1 MQAVSMKTSLPRALA
16 LVFLL
21 LPLPLA
27 AQSSITAVRIPS
39 AVASGGGAGSVGT
52 PYAVFVRIQNWTSG
66 AGALAYVKLYSGGA
80 NEWMYSATGVWS
92 NSTTYS
98 TNNQPVVPIDAGG
111 NWAGWIYA
119 KHNTTLGTAVQ
130 LRAARVTAT
139 GTNVTSGPFTLR
151 VLSMTT
157 TGDGGWLVRPASP
170 AVNRAVAA
178 YAGGTIVGL
187 YRSEDNGITEGYTY
201 GPGGFKIA
209 VPAGLVD
216 SIVAFDD
223 AGQRESAFIG
233 PWVVVAGLET
243 DVTSGGT
250 PGPGTAAVF
259 PRTIQAAVSQTV
271 GLSVYGE
278 APHVISS
285 VRTVVPPGWNWPRTP
300 AAVSVSGPGTPVVS
314 VNGDTIRVIGLA
326 VPGGDSAR
334 IAVSSV
340 IPADTTLVVPFLTST
355 GTHPDTLRLLA
366 VQPSAFLYG
375 TPRAIG
381 DVKQNDTLGVPL
393 RLNQL
398 VTIRGI
404 VTVANQFG
412 GPSYLQDVSGG
423 IGVFGAA
430 FSDVAAV
437 GDEVLV
443 SGTVEPF
450 FGLCEIVN
458 PVLHRIVGSGN
469 VVEPLVVTAAQIAGD
484 GQRGVELYEG
494 RLVRLNGV
502 STTATGTWAANTNY
516 PLSDA
521 SGTTEI
527 RIDNNTN
534 IVGAPIPGGQFDLV
548 AVAGQFDNT
557 LPYTAGYQVL
567 PRSQAD
573 LITVGPLIAT
583 PPVETGITPSTLTVQ
598 WTTVNP
604 GTSGLRYGRTPALE
618 LGVAGQ
624 PAPVTSHSVSVA
636 GLPAATVHYMK
647 AFSVSGPDTSYAT
660 TLVVSTASPPQAT
673 GVINAYFNKSVNPA
687 LAWFRPANGNQN
699 LVARL
704 LARVNA
710 ARRSVDAALYSLSG
724 PPGDEIALALI
735 AAKNRGVSV
744 RVIAEEDNRNSN
756 AYNAIAAAGIPLIT
770 DRFDQI
776 NQGAG
781 YHHNK
786 FFVMDGRGG
795 APESVWV
802 WTGSWNPT
810 DPGTNLDSQ
819 NAVEVQ
825 DPALANAYVMEFNE
839 MWGSASPVPDA
850 AVSRFGARKTDNTP
864 HRFVIGG
871 KRVECYFSPTDG
883 TTARIAAAIS
893 GAQYSAA
900 FATYT
905 LTRSDLANAIIG
917 RKNAGKKVRGV
928 MDNNTDTGTQ
938 YPYLLANG
946 VDVRLKTGTSGLLHH
961 KYGIIDAE
969 NPGWNALTITG
980 SHNWSNNAENANNE
994 NMLFIADGDLTNQ
1007 FLQEFAARYYQFG
1020 GSDSIR
1026 VGVDEEAG
1034 MPLAFALDQNYPNPF
1049 NPATTIRWSV
1059 PEQAHITLTVYDLL
1073 GRAVMKLADG
1083 LFPPG
1088 VHLLTWDASSVASG
1102 VYFLRMEAG
1111 RFSTVRKMTLMR

>member
-1 MQAVSMKTSLPRALA
+1 MPMSSRLLRWLLLA
-16 LVFLL
+16 PAILL
-21 LPLPLA
+21 LPPLSP

-39 AVASGGGAGSVGT
+39 AAAAGGGAGAVGT
-52 PYAVFVRIQNWTSG
+52 PYAVFVRIQNWTVAANG
-66 AGALAYVKLYSGGA
+66 LVYLKLYSGGN

-92 NSTTYS
+92 NSTQYS
-98 TNNQPVVPIDAGG
+98 TNNQPVVPVDASG

-119 KHNTTLGTAVQ
+119 KHNDNLGTSVQ
-130 LRAARVTAT
+130 VRAARVLSTT
-139 GTNVTSGPFTLR
+139 TNLTTSPLVLR
-151 VLSMTT
+151 VLAMNTA
-157 TGDGGWLVRPASP
+157 GDGGWVVRQTSP
-170 AVNRAVAA
+170 AVNRGIAA
-178 YAGGTIVGL
+178 FAGGVVVGT
-187 YRSEDNGITEGYTY
+187 YRTEDNGIAEGYGY

-209 VPAGLVD
+209 VPAGVIDSLVT
-216 SIVAFDD
+216 FDD
-223 AGQRESAFIG
+223 AGQRDQVFAG
-233 PWVVVAGLET
+233 PWVVAAGQET
-243 DVTSGGT
+243 DVSVGGR
-250 PGPGTAAVF
+250 PGPGSATLF
-259 PRTIQAAVSQTV
+259 PQTIQGMIAQTI
-271 GLSVYGE
+271 GLTVYGE
-278 APHVISS
+278 PSLVIAG
-285 VRTVVPPGWNWPRTP
+285 VRTVVPAGLSWPRTP
-300 AAVSVSGPGTPVVS
+300 AAVTVTGPGSPLVTVS
-314 VNGDTIRVIGLA
+314 GDTIRVRGLA
-326 VPGGDSAR
+326 IGGGDSAR
-334 IAVSSV
+334 IAIAPVT
-340 IPADTTLVVPFLTST
+340 PPDTTLNIFFSTAT
-355 GTHPDTLRLLA
+355 GTHPDTLFPLA
-366 VQPSAFLYG
+366 AQPFALLYG
-375 TPRAIG
+375 APRAIG
-381 DVKQNDTLGVPL
+381 DARQNDTLGVLL

-412 GPSYLQDVSGG
+412 GPSYMQDPSGG

-430 FSDVAAV
+430 FSDAVAV

-443 SGTVEPF
+443 TGRVQPF
-450 FGLCEIVN
+450 FGLSEIVN
-458 PVLHRIVGSGN
+458 PVLHRIVSSGN
-469 VVEPLVVTAAQIAGD
+469 QLEPLVVTAAQIAND

-494 RLVRLNGV
+494 RLLRLNGV

-516 PLSDA
+516 PLSDG

-527 RIDNNTN
+527 RIDDNTN

-548 AVAGQFDNT
+548 AVVGQFDNT

-583 PPVETGITPSTLTVQ
+583 PPVETGITPSALTIQ

-624 PAPVTSHSVSVA
+624 PAPVTSHSVTVA

-704 LARVNA
+704 LARVDA

-744 RVIAEEDNRNSN
+744 RVIAEDDNRNSN
-756 AYNAIAAAGIPLIT
+756 AYTAIAAAGIPLIT

-781 YHHNK
+781 FHHNK
-786 FFVMDGRGG
+786 FFVVDGRGG

-810 DPGTNLDSQ
+810 DPGTNLDYQ

-839 MWGSASPVPDA
+839 MWGSTTPVPDA

-883 TTARIAAAIS
+883 TTARIAAAIN

-900 FATYT
+900 FATLT

-928 MDNNTDTGTQ
+928 MDNNSDTGTQ

-946 VDVRLKTGTSGLLHH
+946 VDVRLKTATSGLLHH

-969 NPGWNALTITG
+969 NPGWGALTITG
-980 SHNWSNNAENANNE
+980 SHNWSNAAENANNE

-1034 MPLAFALDQNYPNPF
+1034 IPLAFALDQNYPNPF
-1049 NPATTIRWSV
+1049 NPATTIRWAV
-1059 PEQAHITLTVYDLL
+1059 PEQAHVTLTVYDLL

-1083 LFPPG
+1083 LSAPG
-1088 VHLLTWDASSVASG
+1088 VHVLTWDASSVASG

-1111 RFSTVRKMTLMR
+1111 RFSAVRKMTLLR